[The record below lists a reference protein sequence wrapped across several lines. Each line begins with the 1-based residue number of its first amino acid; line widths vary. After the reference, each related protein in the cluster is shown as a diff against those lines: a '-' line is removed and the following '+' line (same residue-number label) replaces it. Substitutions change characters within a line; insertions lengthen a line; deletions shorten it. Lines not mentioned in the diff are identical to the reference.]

1 MRLLLLGAHPD
12 DIEIGCG
19 ATVLRLVEEG
29 PGDHREARDGLAV
42 VRALDR
48 LTASLRDGR

>member
-1 MRLLLLGAHPD
+1 
-12 DIEIGCG
+12 
-19 ATVLRLVEEG
+19 VEEG

-48 LTASLRDGR
+48 LTESLHHGR